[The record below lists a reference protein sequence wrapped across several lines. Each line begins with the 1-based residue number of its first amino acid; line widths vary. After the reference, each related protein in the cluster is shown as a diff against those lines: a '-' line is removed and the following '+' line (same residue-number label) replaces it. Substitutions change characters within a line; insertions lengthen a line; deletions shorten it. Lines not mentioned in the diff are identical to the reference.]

1 MRSSNPF
8 FSRPSVLLFGGA
20 VTLAA
25 VMATLSCNGA
35 QPPTALADQ
44 APAGTETAQQVVALG
59 TIALPINQSV
69 STAGVAFGITQ
80 TGTGLTGTF
89 TNNNASSTASVLS
102 GLSGSGGIAVRGLS
116 TGQGNAGYFQI
127 NNTSNGHTGVI
138 VQTNGS
144 GNALSATTTGA
155 GSAGLFQVSN
165 TSNISNGLY
174 VLHNGPGNA
183 FNATATGNGRAAFIS
198 QQNSASSHEALAV
211 KNYGSGWSAI
221 IQGVNAA
228 SKGLMV
234 STIGGAGLQVVGGS
248 KNAVVGTSSGARAL
262 YTEESAE
269 VWFTDYGFARLH
281 GGVATVPL
289 DATFSE
295 TVRADAPY
303 HVFVQPYGKAELYV
317 TERTAGGFQVRMT
330 AGDPNVEFSYRI
342 VARRK
347 GFERARL
354 ERAPWADTLPA
365 IARH

>member
-1 MRSSNPF
+1 MRSSNSLS
-8 FSRPSVLLFGGA
+8 SRAPMALVAGGVA
-20 VTLAA
+20 ILGLAA
-25 VMATLSCNGA
+25 ALSCSGA
-35 QPPTALADQ
+35 QPPTAVKDQ
-44 APAGTETAQQVVALG
+44 SAAGSEAEQQVVTLG

-89 TNNNASSTASVLS
+89 TNNNAASAASVLS
-102 GLSGSGGIAVRGLS
+102 GLSGGGGVAVRGLS
-116 TGQGNAGYFQI
+116 TGQGNAGFFQI

-138 VQTNGS
+138 VQTNGA

-165 TSNISNGLY
+165 SSSIANALY
-174 VLHNGPGNA
+174 VLGNGPGNS

-198 QQNSASSHEALAV
+198 QQNSASGHEALNV

-221 IQGVNAA
+221 IQGVNAS
-228 SKGLMV
+228 SKGLMI
-234 STIGGAGLQVVGGS
+234 STIGGAALQVVGGS

-269 VWFTDYGFARLH
+269 VWFTDYGFAQLH
-281 GGVATVPL
+281 EGVATVPL

-295 TVRADAPY
+295 TVSADEPY

-317 TERTAGGFQVRMT
+317 AQRTPGGFQVALT
-330 AGDPNVEFSYRI
+330 SGDSSVEFSYRI

-354 ERAPWADTLPA
+354 ERAPWADKLPA
-365 IARH
+365 IVRH